1 VTDPVSWFVIEAG
14 WSVVDAD
21 GHEVGKVA
29 EITGDSEQDIFDGLA
44 ITSSALHSRRY
55 VPSEEV
61 AEIVEGRVTLKLR
74 GADVERLQEFSEPPP
89 QERIT
94 SEKAPIWLRIGDWF
108 RRR

>member
-1 VTDPVSWFVIEAG
+1 VTDPFSWFLIEAG
-14 WSVVDAD
+14 WSVCDAE
-21 GHEVGKVA
+21 GHEVGKVTQV
-29 EITGDSEQDIFDGLA
+29 TGDSEQDIFDGLA
-44 ITSSALHSRRY
+44 ITSNALRSARY

-74 GADVERLQEFSEPPP
+74 GPDVDNLEVYTEPAP
-89 QERIT
+89 QERIS